1 MAAHSNHKVTLVT
14 NSRPRSHPRYA
25 MPHEADEYAP
35 LRASGHLPG
44 RSPVFPLCHLPLH
57 QCPKLSV
64 RLKTRWEVI
73 RFTPPPSVRFHRP
86 RRCFSHEGLWGN
98 TGPRVWSGSRWGS
111 RNPEV
116 VGKPPSYPSSVPGTF
131 KVHHPTNPTANH
143 ALISIRALVTSYVG
157 GKGLSG
163 GFSRVVVARRCELLE
178 ELGDSSGAVL
188 SVDRRE
194 QLDQMHRRRLESERS
209 R

>member
-1 MAAHSNHKVTLVT
+1 MAAHSNHKVTLAS
-14 NSRPRSHPRYA
+14 NSHPRSHPRYA

-57 QCPKLSV
+57 QGPKLSV
-64 RLKTRWEVI
+64 RLETRWEAI
-73 RFTPPPSVRFHRP
+73 PHSLGRP
-86 RRCFSHEGLWGN
+86 RRRFSHEGLWGN

-116 VGKPPSYPSSVPGTF
+116 VGQPPSYPSSVPGTF

-143 ALISIRALVTSYVG
+143 VLISIRALVTSHVG
-157 GKGLSG
+157 GKGYPVASAGSPWPEAASCSRSLAIRPVQFSASTG
-163 GFSRVVVARRCELLE
+163 GSNLTRCIAAEWKASAA
-178 ELGDSSGAVL
+178 GDSG
-188 SVDRRE
+188 R
-194 QLDQMHRRRLESERS
+194 
-209 R
+209 